1 MATETKTLIELV
13 KSNDTAAEKALTWK
27 KRIAA
32 ALLATTSGVE
42 GSHKDRVDACFIV
55 LDSICKSENYRITD
69 KNLRSQVKALL
80 LIALQ
85 PELEI
90 TLGKG
95 DSATTV
101 KASSLTAIRDVQAA
115 GSQLAS
121 VEAGYK
127 PRATRIARGEGNESA
142 AEKAREE
149 KAEAAR
155 KAAADFESQVRT
167 IFHST
172 ENENRLAQFLFEK
185 YAKAL
190 ERVATKAGYVLTLER
205 KHTDAPKPKN
215 NGKNMDAALIAAL
228 KDSNIEA
235 ATA

>member
-1 MATETKTLIELV
+1 MAAETKTLIELV
-13 KSNDTAAEKALTWK
+13 KSNDTAVEKALSWK
-27 KRIAA
+27 RRIAT
-32 ALLATTSGVE
+32 ALLAATDSVKGT
-42 GSHKDRVDACFIV
+42 HKDRVDACFAV
-55 LDSICKSENYRITD
+55 LDSTCKEAHYRVMD

-85 PELEI
+85 PELEV

-95 DSATTV
+95 DTAKTV

-115 GSQLAS
+115 GAQLAS

-142 AEKAREE
+142 AAKAKEE

-155 KAAADFESQVRT
+155 KAAADFEGQVKT

-185 YAKAL
+185 YAKSL
-190 ERVATKAGYVLTLER
+190 QRVATKAGYVLTLER
-205 KHTDAPKPKN
+205 KHTDAPPKR
-215 NGKNMDAALIAAL
+215 NGKNVDTALIAAL
-228 KDSNIEA
+228 KESNIEA
-235 ATA
+235 VNA

>member
-1 MATETKTLIELV
+1 MTTETKTLLELV
-13 KSNDTAAEKALTWK
+13 KSNDTAVEKALSWK
-27 KRIAA
+27 RRIAT
-32 ALLATTSGVE
+32 ALLAATDSVKGT
-42 GSHKDRVDACFIV
+42 HKDRVDACFAV
-55 LDSICKSENYRITD
+55 LDSTCKEAQYKVTD

-85 PELEI
+85 PSLIVEVN
-90 TLGKG
+90 GKE
-95 DSATTV
+95 TT
-101 KASSLTAIRDVQAA
+101 ASKLTAIRDVQAVGA
-115 GSQLAS
+115 QLAS

-127 PRATRIARGEGNESA
+127 PRATRKARGEGNESA

-155 KAAADFESQVRT
+155 KAAADFEGQVKT

-185 YAKAL
+185 YAKSL
-190 ERVATKAGYVLTLER
+190 QRVATKAGYVLTLER
-205 KHTDAPKPKN
+205 KHTDAPPKR
-215 NGKNMDAALIAAL
+215 NGKNVDAALIAAL
-228 KDSNIEA
+228 KESNIEA

>member
-1 MATETKTLIELV
+1 MTTETKSLIELI
-13 KSNDTAAEKALTWK
+13 KSNDVAVEKALSWK
-27 KRIAA
+27 RRIAT
-32 ALLATTSGVE
+32 ALLTATDSVKGT
-42 GSHKDRVDACFIV
+42 HKERVDACFAV
-55 LDSICKSENYRITD
+55 LDSTCKGASYKVTD

-85 PELEI
+85 PSMIIEI
-90 TLGKG
+90 NGK
-95 DSATTV
+95 DTV
-101 KASSLTAIRDVQAA
+101 ASKLTAIRDVQAA

-121 VEAGYK
+121 VESGYK

-142 AEKAREE
+142 RAKAAEE

-190 ERVATKAGYVLTLER
+190 ERVATKAGYVLILER
-205 KHTDAPKPKN
+205 KHTDAPPKR
-215 NGKNMDAALIAAL
+215 NGKSVDATLIAAL
-228 KDSNIEA
+228 KESNIEA
-235 ATA
+235 TA